1 MIADNARNV
10 EIIFKA
16 WKSHLGLRQ
25 LNCRTANLLRL
36 SVMTKLLFCIAVY
49 RLCHAIELLGE
60 QERHLSLLRLA
71 RILGQ
76 CSCWFAATVLGVP
89 MAQWVEWHLRH
100 HAFYERRKDRKN
112 FYETLAAAGLCLG

>member
-1 MIADNARNV
+1 M

-49 RLCHAIELLGE
+49 RLCDDIELRGE
-60 QERHLSLLRLA
+60 QSRHTSLLRLA

-76 CSCWFAATVLGVP
+76 CACWFAARPRGMGMEVIVIEAWKFLLDTKAFFCFDWLG
-89 MAQWVEWHLRH
+89 
-100 HAFYERRKDRKN
+100 
-112 FYETLAAAGLCLG
+112 